1 MLSNVW
7 EGVRSEAFAANT
19 ESVKLAT
26 AAKMTRKAQA
36 PELETVNFP
45 SRHCLGSSL
54 FSFCTCPC
62 NVRMLHMCGRVVMAS
77 KLFLND
83 KNSSRKLFALSCSV
97 VIIWPVMTTYLG
109 HIGKGNKLD
118 NQIRVQC
125 PIERRR
131 GGLQAGGV
139 PQHVHN
145 FPGKCKAQTC
155 QFVISQWS
163 CSSSA
168 TIT

>member
-1 MLSNVW
+1 MYSSIPNLRYIVSCWKISWSRNMHWLDPFFKKFKTASLYSHSQFSLSRQQQLSCSAMIVW

-19 ESVKLAT
+19 ESAKLAT

-45 SRHCLGSSL
+45 SRYCLGSSL

-97 VIIWPVMTTYLG
+97 VII
-109 HIGKGNKLD
+109 
-118 NQIRVQC
+118 
-125 PIERRR
+125 
-131 GGLQAGGV
+131 
-139 PQHVHN
+139 
-145 FPGKCKAQTC
+145 
-155 QFVISQWS
+155 
-163 CSSSA
+163 
-168 TIT
+168 